1 VSGITIL
8 GNGDVLTGWSNPTVV
23 RGGAV
28 AWRDDRIV
36 AVGREPEIR
45 SAHPDAR
52 FLDGAGGLILPG
64 LVNLHHHF
72 YSALARGLDPGVPMR
87 DFPEILDRL
96 WWRLDRALD
105 PDSVRVSAL
114 LSAADCVRWGC
125 TTVFDHHASPT
136 CIEGSLDLLAGAIE
150 TAGISAVLCYEVTN
164 RNGPEGA
171 ALGIGENLRFLEA
184 RSRDTRIRGVFGLHA
199 SFTVSQATLE
209 EVASRRPSGSGVHIH
224 VAEHP
229 VDVEASVRQFGATPI
244 ERLERCGLLDERALL
259 VHAIHVA
266 DGDYA
271 RASSAG
277 ATLLHNPE
285 SNANNGVGRLDIPR
299 AARHGCAIGLG
310 TDGMSSAVLRALRC
324 AFLGLRGGSEDPTL
338 GFEHVPGLLAT
349 NAKVAGRFLG
359 ESRLGQ
365 LEPGA
370 PADVITVDAPGPTTI
385 SADNWFAHLVYGA
398 SEAPVRHTVAR
409 GRVVLEDFVHRTLDP
424 ADVAREARRLAPGV
438 WARFHALNWNTPYL
452 GPASGAGEETSR

>member
-1 VSGITIL
+1 MSQVTIL
-8 GNGDVLTGWSNPTVV
+8 GNGDVLTGWNDPSIVP
-23 RGGAV
+23 GGAV

-36 AVGREPEIR
+36 AVGPEPEIR
-45 SAHPDAR
+45 SAHPDAV
-52 FLDGAGGLILPG
+52 FLDGRGGLILPG

-105 PDSVRVSAL
+105 PDSVRISAL

-136 CIEGSLDLLAGAIE
+136 CIEGSLDLLAGAID
-150 TAGISAVLCYEVTN
+150 TAGISAVLCYEVTD

-171 ALGIGENLRFLEA
+171 ARGIAENLSFLEA
-184 RSRDTRIRGVFGLHA
+184 RAADARIRGVFGLHA
-199 SFTVSQATLE
+199 SFTVSEPTLGA
-209 EVASRRPSGSGVHIH
+209 VAGQRPPGSGVHIH

-229 VDVEASVRQFGATPI
+229 VDVEASVREFGATPI
-244 ERLERCGLLDERALL
+244 ERLERWGLLDDRALL
-259 VHAIHVA
+259 AHAIHVTDA
-266 DGDYA
+266 DYD
-271 RASSAG
+271 RASAAG

-285 SNANNGVGRLDIPR
+285 SNANNGVGRLDLPR
-299 AARHGCAIGLG
+299 VARRGCAIGLG
-310 TDGMSSAVLRALRC
+310 TDGMSSAVLRALRF

-349 NAKVAGRFLG
+349 NARVAGRFLG
-359 ESRLGQ
+359 ESSLGQ

-370 PADVITVDAPGPTTI
+370 PADVIAVDAPRPTTL
-385 SADNWFAHLVYGA
+385 DTNNWFGHLTYGA

-409 GRVVLEDFVHRTLDP
+409 GRVVLEDFVHQTIDP
-424 ADVAREARRLAPGV
+424 ADVAREASRLAPEL
-438 WARFHALNWNTPYL
+438 WDRFHVLKWNTPYL
-452 GPASGAGEETSR
+452 GPASGAGEETPR